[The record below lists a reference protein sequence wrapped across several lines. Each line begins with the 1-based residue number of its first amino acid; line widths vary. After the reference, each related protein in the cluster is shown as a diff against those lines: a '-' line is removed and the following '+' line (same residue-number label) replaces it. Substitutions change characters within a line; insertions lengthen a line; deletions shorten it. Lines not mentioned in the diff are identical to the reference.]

1 VEVNILNINENM
13 TIGAYSNQSKSQEIS
28 VPVTEINKIITDN
41 ITITEK
47 IRENP
52 EYKPSISEKVM
63 LQTIEDANKKLS
75 GSQAEFE
82 FSVHE
87 ATKQIM
93 IKVKNKDT
101 GEIIREIPPEKTL
114 DIVAKMWELAGII
127 IDEKR

>member
-1 VEVNILNINENM
+1 MNINENM